1 MHWQTYDLP
10 FFEERHKDTGSALRT
25 WRCPV
30 DPALESLDLEGDSR
44 AIAKSLAHAGL
55 LDIVVPHAHDAG
67 GVDVRALCM
76 AREYLGYHHILSDTI
91 FAMQGIG
98 TAPIWMHGTPEQQ
111 EKYLTPARRG
121 DAIAAFALSEPDTGS
136 DVASMKTTARLEGDE
151 YILNG
156 NKAWISNAGI
166 ADHYVVVARTGEA
179 PGARGLSA
187 FIVDADTE
195 GLQAHDPIKLI
206 APHPLANLS
215 FKNCR
220 IPAAN
225 LIGERGN
232 GFKIAMG
239 TFNIFRASVGAAGV
253 GVARR
258 ALDACLERVSS
269 RQIFGRTM
277 SEIEGVQ
284 TKLADMT
291 TDIETAMLVVY
302 RAAWHKDTQEGR
314 GAREASMAKLVG
326 SEAAFR
332 VVDAAVQLFG
342 GRGVEQGCII
352 EQLYRE
358 VRPMRIYE
366 GASEIQKLIIARD
379 VLGQYAH
386 ASRQPG

>member
-1 MHWQTYDLP
+1 MSWQAPDLP
-10 FFEERHKDTGSALRT
+10 FFESHHKDTVSALQE
-25 WRCPV
+25 WRCPM
-30 DPALESLDLEGDSR
+30 DPTLESHDLKADSR
-44 AIAKSLAHAGL
+44 AIAKSLAEAGL
-55 LDIVVPHAHDAG
+55 LQIVVPSTDVP
-67 GVDVRALCM
+67 VDVRALCL

-98 TAPIWMHGTPEQQ
+98 TAPLWMHGTPAQR
-111 EKYLTPARRG
+111 EKYLEPVRRG
-121 DAIAAFALSEPDTGS
+121 EAIAAFALSEPDTGS
-136 DVASMKTTARLEGDE
+136 DVAAMKTTARQEGDE
-151 YILNG
+151 YVLNG
-156 NKAWISNAGI
+156 SKAWISNAGI

-179 PGARGLSA
+179 PGSRGLSA
-187 FIVDADTE
+187 FIIDAGTE
-195 GLQAHDPIKLI
+195 GIQAGDPINLI
-206 APHPLANLS
+206 APHPLANVT
-215 FKNCR
+215 FHECR

-232 GFKIAMG
+232 GFKVAMA
-239 TFNIFRASVGAAGV
+239 TFDIFRASVGAAGV

-284 TKLADMT
+284 TKLADMA
-291 TDIETAMLVVY
+291 TDIDTAMLMVY
-302 RAAWHKDTQEGR
+302 RAAWHKDKREGR
-314 GAREASMAKLVG
+314 GSREASMAKLVG

-342 GRGVEQGCII
+342 GRGVEQGCIV

-366 GASEIQKLIIARD
+366 GASEVQKLIIARD
-379 VLGQYAH
+379 VMARHRESVQQA
-386 ASRQPG
+386 

>member
-1 MHWQTYDLP
+1 MSWQAYDLP
-10 FFEERHKDTGSALRT
+10 FFESRHEAIVSALQE

-30 DPALESLDLEGDSR
+30 DPALESHDLKTDSR
-44 AIAKSLAHAGL
+44 AIAKSLADAGL
-55 LDIVVPHAHDAG
+55 LHIVVPSTNAP
-67 GVDVRALCM
+67 VDVRALCL

-98 TAPIWMHGTPEQQ
+98 TAPIWMHGTPAQQ
-111 EKYLTPARRG
+111 EKYLDPVRRG

-136 DVASMKTTARLEGDE
+136 DVAAMKTTARQEGDE
-151 YILNG
+151 YVLNG
-156 NKAWISNAGI
+156 SKAWISNAGI
-166 ADHYVVVARTGEA
+166 ADHYVVVARTGDA
-179 PGARGLSA
+179 PGSRGLSA

-195 GLQAHDPIKLI
+195 GVQAGDPINLI
-206 APHPLANLS
+206 APHPLANLTL
-215 FKNCR
+215 NECR

-232 GFKIAMG
+232 GFKVAMA
-239 TFNIFRASVGAAGV
+239 TFDIFRASVGAAGV

-258 ALDACLERVSS
+258 AMDACLERVSG

-284 TKLADMT
+284 TKLADMA
-291 TDIETAMLVVY
+291 TDIETAMLTVY
-302 RAAWHKDTQEGR
+302 RAAWRKDEREGR
-314 GAREASMAKLVG
+314 GSREASMAKLVG

-366 GASEIQKLIIARD
+366 GASEVQKLIIARD
-379 VLGQYAH
+379 VIARYRE
-386 ASRQPG
+386 ASQKD